1 MVAPVRTLQDE
12 FRERFRT
19 LTTRLRESTEARLIE
34 KSSEGLYGL
43 TRRGRALL
51 ELLNPLDEWAKGWS
65 RELARHAR
73 SKK

>member
-1 MVAPVRTLQDE
+1 MDGGKRPVQAPDSELAAVVAPVRTLQDE

-43 TRRGRALL
+43 TRR
-51 ELLNPLDEWAKGWS
+51 
-65 RELARHAR
+65 ELARHTG
-73 SKK
+73 SEK

>member
-12 FRERFRT
+12 FRKRFRL

-34 KSSEGLYGL
+34 KSSEGPYGL

-51 ELLNPLDEWAKGWS
+51 ELLNPLDEWTKGWS
-65 RELARHAR
+65 RELARHAG
-73 SKK
+73 SEK

>member
-34 KSSEGLYGL
+34 SSEGLYGL

-65 RELARHAR
+65 RELARHAG
-73 SKK
+73 SEK